1 MSMFTELKA
10 IEEEIN
16 RAGYAESQ
24 ITFSLWCESV
34 PMNMSDQKP
43 LKGILVKNKVI
54 GADDNI
60 TLTKVDELAADME
73 AICREWYFEDE
84 ITSKLVNIA
93 QSADGYYNVWADG
106 SYAAYG
112 YLWSTCRLLQ
122 KGNEFV
128 ILEFYICD

>member
-1 MSMFTELKA
+1 MFTELKA
-10 IEEEIN
+10 IEEEIK

-24 ITFSLWCESV
+24 ITFSLWCES
-34 PMNMSDQKP
+34 DQKP
-43 LKGILVKNKVI
+43 LKEILVKNKVI
-54 GADDNI
+54 GAEDNI

-84 ITSKLVNIA
+84 ITLKLVNIA

>member
-1 MSMFTELKA
+1 MFTELKA

-16 RAGYAESQ
+16 
-24 ITFSLWCESV
+24 
-34 PMNMSDQKP
+34 
-43 LKGILVKNKVI
+43 
-54 GADDNI
+54 
-60 TLTKVDELAADME
+60 
-73 AICREWYFEDE
+73 FEDE

-93 QSADGYYNVWADG
+93 QRADGYYNVWADG

-122 KGNEFV
+122 NGNEFV